1 MRHQLSRGPRG
12 TLCDVTVVTSRLCVP
27 DLHFS
32 HPPAPHIVLLCFLK
46 FQLVFDPK
54 LVLQA
59 HLQDLSWSFQ
69 AQRAGCR
76 CTPGLGLDALCV
88 WGTLGTKHLH
98 STDSAPRLLAPQPR
112 RAPEEKGTPVL
123 TFSWDLGGW
132 AGGPW
137 EARPRPPATQALHQ
151 ECASPA
157 TCPLRSST
165 PAA

>member
-1 MRHQLSRGPRG
+1 M
-12 TLCDVTVVTSRLCVP
+12 TFVTSRLCVP

-59 HLQDLSWSFQ
+59 HLQDLSWPFQ
-69 AQRAGCR
+69 AQRVGVLLASGR
-76 CTPGLGLDALCV
+76 MPSVFG
-88 WGTLGTKHLH
+88 GTLGTKHLH
-98 STDSAPRLLAPQPR
+98 STDSAPHLLAPQPR
-112 RAPEEKGTPVL
+112 RGPEEKGTPVL
-123 TFSWDLGGW
+123 IFSWDLGGW

-137 EARPRPPATQALHQ
+137 EARPHPPATRALHQ